1 MASMRNWLHGDE
13 EQAKPLA
20 DKLKRRVTMVQ
31 CKAGKGRSGTVAC
44 SYLISQ
50 EGWSRPEALRRFKS
64 RRMRAGFSEG
74 PGGEEHVVIVD
85 GAGHGNEVEG
95 RADINAG
102 KSYGNSM
109 GRLASHLKDERE

>member
-1 MASMRNWLHGDE
+1 
-13 EQAKPLA
+13 
-20 DKLKRRVTMVQ
+20 
-31 CKAGKGRSGTVAC
+31 
-44 SYLISQ
+44 
-50 EGWSRPEALRRFKS
+50 
-64 RRMRAGFSEG
+64 MRAGFSEG